1 MCCDA
6 QKWNKVTE
14 VRLSNYDVGLC
25 RILRDLFQVADTHL
39 SEHGTR
45 GGGHYVVLTS
55 IQRHRVCL
63 ILTVSAVHSALLKDV
78 PSRGAAVDLMRSIG
92 EREEM
97 ARIRWH
103 LIPCVASPPHE

>member
-1 MCCDA
+1 MMWDRA
-6 QKWNKVTE
+6 GYYVI
-14 VRLSNYDVGLC
+14 RSNVQSKS
-25 RILRDLFQVADTHL
+25 RTHNTHL